1 MRAILKEILRLEKED
16 VLAYTWGWLVA
27 SALLLFVL
35 GILSLIEKFY
45 AGGILLCVFAIAQL
59 IFAKKY
65 REEVSK
71 INLYGEEVEK

>member
-16 VLAYTWGWLVA
+16 VLVYTWGWLVA

-35 GILSLIEKFY
+35 GAIDLIEKFY
-45 AGGILLCVFAIAQL
+45 AGGILLYIFAIAQL

-65 REEVSK
+65 REEVGK